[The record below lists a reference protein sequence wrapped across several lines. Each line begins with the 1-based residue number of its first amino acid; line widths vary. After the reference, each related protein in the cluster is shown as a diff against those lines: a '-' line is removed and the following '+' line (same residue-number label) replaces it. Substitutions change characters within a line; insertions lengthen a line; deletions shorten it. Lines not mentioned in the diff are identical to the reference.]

1 MYIHLKQIPVVTESC
16 PHSKKAK
23 FTRYTQALQCIEE
36 KAPGTKRVFYKGY
49 LKNIHR
55 FQDKTGVSQPLKR
68 YSICGTPTV
77 LDVGNFCV
85 HWRNGEIR

>member
-1 MYIHLKQIPVVTESC
+1 VVTD
-16 PHSKKAK
+16 PYSKKAK
-23 FTRYTQALQCIEE
+23 FTRYTQALQSIEE